1 MTLFKTSKLSMAG
14 FSFPAMPLAAFL
26 QSKYILLMPLYA
38 ITMGLDAKAIA
49 GIFFTTKMFDVVTDP
64 IFGVVS
70 DRYRTPWGRRRPWL
84 VIGTLILMVAI
95 YMLFIPTGK
104 VGANYLFGWLIVVYI
119 GWTLTTVSHTAW
131 ALELSPDYDQRTQ
144 ITGWLQVAAMIG
156 MMLVALTPAVL
167 EQLGTPT
174 HAEKVA
180 AVGWMLIVLLP
191 VAVFTCLRSLP
202 EPEAPPP
209 AHIGFRRALAIVAG
223 NWALLRLLAANAAIT
238 AAYAVVQALFVFFVT
253 STLLLGERTGFI
265 LFFLMVGGMVFIPVW
280 VKLAQHFT
288 KHATMQLA
296 VLYGMAVPVLL
307 FFLPPERLWLTALAF
322 LFVGAITSAHELLPR
337 TMMADV
343 CDQDQ
348 AESGT
353 ERMGLYYA
361 LLQLSSKLAAGFMAS
376 AIYMGLSWLGF
387 DAKTGGQNSQ
397 AMIDD
402 VRYLIVFTPIAAY
415 VVVLLLMWRYP
426 IDRERQ
432 KELRRVIDERSGN
445 AS

>member
-14 FSFPAMPLAAFL
+14 FAFPAMPLAGFL

-38 ITMGLDAKAIA
+38 ISMGLDAKAIA

-64 IFGVVS
+64 VFGIVS

-84 VIGTLILMVAI
+84 VIGTLILMLAI
-95 YMLFIPTGK
+95 YMLFIPAGQ
-104 VGANYLFGWLIVVYI
+104 VGANYLFGWLVVVYV

-131 ALELSPDYDQRTQ
+131 ALELSTDYDQRTD

-156 MMLVALTPAVL
+156 MMSVALTPAIL
-167 EQLGTPT
+167 EQLGSPT

-180 AVGWMLIVLLP
+180 AVGWMLIILLP
-191 VAVFTCLRSLP
+191 VAVFVCLRSLP
-202 EPEAPPP
+202 EPEAPPQS
-209 AHIGFRRALAIVAG
+209 HIGFRRALAIVAG

-238 AAYAVVQALFVFFVT
+238 AAYSVVQALFVFYVT
-253 STLLLGERTGFI
+253 FALLLGERTGFV
-265 LFFLMVGGMVFIPVW
+265 LFFLMVGGMAFIPVW
-280 VKLAQHFT
+280 VKLAQRFT

-307 FFLPPERLWLTALAF
+307 LILPPDRLWLTALVF

-343 CDQDQ
+343 CDHDQ

-353 ERMGLYYA
+353 ERMGLYYS
-361 LLQLSSKLAAGFMAS
+361 LLQLSSKLAAGLMAS
-376 AIYMGLSWLGF
+376 GIYVVLSWFGF
-387 DAKTGGQNSQ
+387 DAETGGENSQ
-397 AMIDD
+397 ATIDN
-402 VRYLIVFTPIAAY
+402 VRYLMVFTPIVAY
-415 VVVLLLMWRYP
+415 SFVLLLMWRYP
-426 IDRERQ
+426 IDRNRQ
-432 KELRRVIDERSGN
+432 KELRRIIEERSS
-445 AS
+445 A